1 MYFIAV
7 VIFNKL
13 LLFICSTNHWCWLCV
28 RYYTPIHLNCT
39 LDLSS
44 PLWHHSIRQ
53 HNIIHPISIS
63 GKTFV
68 VKKSYRL
75 RRAIPC
81 YAVAIIPHHIT
92 RTVSIPPLFLSVYF
106 FFVSLLYS
114 PPTFLN
120 RHFVS
125 FALASISIAQT
136 HENNSLK
143 SQTAI
148 ENESAKEWC

>member
-1 MYFIAV
+1 MLNEPLVLV
-7 VIFNKL
+7 VCEILYTNSFKL
-13 LLFICSTNHWCWLCV
+13 YTRPFLSTLTSLHQ
-28 RYYTPIHLNCT
+28 TT
-39 LDLSS
+39 
-44 PLWHHSIRQ
+44 Q
-53 HNIIHPISIS
+53 HNPPISIS

-75 RRAIPC
+75 RRALPC

-114 PPTFLN
+114 PPTFFN